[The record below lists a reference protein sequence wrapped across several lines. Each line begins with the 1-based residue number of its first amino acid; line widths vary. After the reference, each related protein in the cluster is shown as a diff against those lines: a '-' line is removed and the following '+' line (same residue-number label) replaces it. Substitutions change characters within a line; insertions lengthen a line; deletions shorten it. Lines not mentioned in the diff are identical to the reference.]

1 MKKKKGKIT
10 DRETANRAKVYVYG
24 IKAHNRMEEV
34 MKSNVS
40 IAESMRTISPEP
52 EKDTKRYTLTY
63 GCLVTVTVIIL
74 YLYMIWSYFST

>member
-1 MKKKKGKIT
+1 MKKGKIT

-34 MKSNVS
+34 LKSNVT
-40 IAESMRTISPEP
+40 IAECMRPICPEP
-52 EKDTKRYTLTY
+52 ETDTTSIIIAV
-63 GCLVTVTVIIL
+63 LVL